1 MILLKRTP
9 FFSSKYEIHNA
20 MYYQKLRKLFHC
32 SLQYTP
38 SLRWDISKMQDF
50 MSETSCCNFTP
61 LPASQASAL
70 ERSDQNIVKGRQLEA
85 SLTSTT
91 VPQNDGTNSCAFL
104 SIGIIDK
111 MYEFSSFQKDTVISG
126 ITNVIINFPNKF
138 NSCRD
143 TSVCCCLRSLHY
155 FVQKSPAKS

>member
-1 MILLKRTP
+1 
-9 FFSSKYEIHNA
+9 

-38 SLRWDISKMQDF
+38 SLRDITKIQDF

-61 LPASQASAL
+61 LPESQASAF

-91 VPQNDGTNSCAFL
+91 VPQNDDTNSCTFL

-111 MYEFSSFQKDTVISG
+111 MYEFSSFQKDTVISK
-126 ITNVIINFPNKF
+126 ITNVIINFSIKF
-138 NSCRD
+138 NPYRD
-143 TSVCCCLRSLHY
+143 TSVC
-155 FVQKSPAKS
+155 